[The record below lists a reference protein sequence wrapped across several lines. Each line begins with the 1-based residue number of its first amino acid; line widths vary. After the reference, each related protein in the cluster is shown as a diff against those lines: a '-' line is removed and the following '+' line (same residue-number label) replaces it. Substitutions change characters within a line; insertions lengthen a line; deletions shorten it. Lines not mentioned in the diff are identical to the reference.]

1 MAVLKSKQLANKV
14 KENTTVKKKVSDKE
28 EVIHKGVP
36 LDHIHKHEPK
46 SGCII
51 GMSKGVTKNMD
62 NYESLRVDVWLSDE
76 IQEGETYKDAMNRI
90 ESFVDEALETAI
102 MNCIED

>member
-1 MAVLKSKQLANKV
+1 MAVLKSKQLAKTV
-14 KENTTVKKKVSDKE
+14 KDNTTVKKKVSGKE
-28 EVIHKGVP
+28 EVIQNGVP

-76 IQEGETYKDAMNRI
+76 IQEGETREEAMNRI
-90 ESFVDEALETAI
+90 EAFIDVALEEAVL
-102 MNCIED
+102 NVLGE